1 MQDKEIIEVFGIP
14 KATLDTWKKTD
25 ADNWRFDV
33 YHFLK
38 NQDKVMTKFKMELI
52 KKEIPSHL

>member
-1 MQDKEIIEVFGIP
+1 MKDTEITELFRVP

-25 ADNWRFDV
+25 KDNWRFDV

-52 KKEIPSHL
+52 KKEILSHL